1 MWLGLIIFVAALVAF
16 EFLAARL
23 GRDTRDGS
31 DWVAHDGDLD
41 RHLKESIR

>member
-1 MWLGLIIFVAALVAF
+1 MWLGLVIFVAALVVF
-16 EFLAARL
+16 ELLAARL

-41 RHLKESIR
+41 RHMTTTIR